1 MDIGK
6 KIKELREKAGMTLEE
21 LAEKAGMDPERVCS
35 VEDYLGSLCSFET
48 AEQIFQ
54 ALDYELRAVWSGG
67 GWRTMDEKPQ
77 KIYGDYECVVLFPGH
92 CGRGERRVKV
102 LHWNSGLGW
111 GCENMI
117 VTHWRELPEL
127 PELPEIW
134 GGLDGT

>member
-1 MDIGK
+1 MDVGK

-54 ALDYELRAVWSGG
+54 ALDYELRAVWPGG
-67 GWRTMDEKPQ
+67 GWRTMDEKPP
-77 KIYGDYECVVLFPGH
+77 KTGKDYECVVLIPDHRGN
-92 CGRGERRVKV
+92 GRGERRVKL
-102 LHWNSGLGW
+102 LHWSSRLGW
-111 GCENMI
+111 GCKNMI

-127 PELPEIW
+127 PEIW
-134 GGLDGT
+134 GGLDGA

>member
-67 GWRTMDEKPQ
+67 GWRTMDEKPP
-77 KIYGDYECVVLFPGH
+77 KTGKDYECVVLIPCS
-92 CGRGERRVKV
+92 CGRFKRRIEI
-102 LHWNSGLGW
+102 LYYGLGW
-111 GCENMI
+111 DCKGRI